1 MDIISHSVFCA
12 CFARSPRHLAAV
24 ASQACG
30 RKPAFGADELGIV
43 FLFDCA
49 TMIDTQCPKLKV
61 SMVYSV
67 LNRALYLLADAILRR
82 RRQQLNLGHIA
93 L

>member
-1 MDIISHSVFCA
+1 M
-12 CFARSPRHLAAV
+12 
-24 ASQACG
+24 
-30 RKPAFGADELGIV
+30 PAFGADELGIV